1 MTMAW
6 RLLLIATALPAVAS
20 CDMASEVAADTLESE
35 MRGVVLAQCQEF
47 AAGAG
52 IAAGR
57 VSAVCQCSADRFVAD
72 RQLSVSAL
80 SRDRLRTIVEGCV
93 AQTDPDGV
101 GR

>member
-1 MTMAW
+1 MSW
-6 RLLLIATALPAVAS
+6 KHLFVAS
-20 CDMASEVAADTLESE
+20 MLASLAGCDMATEIASDTLETE
-35 MRGVVLAQCQEF
+35 VRGAVQLQCQEF

-57 VSAVCQCSADRFVAD
+57 VAAVCQCSADKFVAD
-72 RQLSVSAL
+72 RQLSVSAI
-80 SRDRLRTIVEGCV
+80 SRERLRTIVEGCV

>member
-1 MTMAW
+1 MAW
-6 RLLLIATALPAVAS
+6 KLLLIATALPILGG
-20 CDMASEVAADTLESE
+20 CDMATEIASDTLESE

-57 VSAVCQCSADRFVAD
+57 VSAVCQCSADKFVAD
-72 RQLSVSAL
+72 RPVSLSKL
-80 SRDRLRTIVEGCV
+80 SRERLRTIVQGCV